1 VSQKTAALEV
11 VRRRRGLRERGAFR
25 RARRGGLREAS
36 RGRLRR
42 ARRPR
47 RRSCRWA
54 DEAAIEA
61 SRLFD
66 VLAVEL
72 AAPLLRV
79 GNSVEYQRAKEV
91 GGIDGVVE
99 GVEIPPVDSRV
110 ETYRE
115 ANPAEVATPE
125 QSRFYDPAYRPELR
139 KMVDHV
145 ISVEGPIYFDLLVD
159 RISCAHNF
167 QRARHAIRNIIRS
180 ALGRGRY
187 PHTQDDGQELIWPA
201 GADTKTLSP
210 WRAGGP
216 RHHSQVP
223 LVELAGLVRHL
234 LTVELNDEDLVRNIQ
249 EVVGLAR
256 LATPTRERFLRA
268 IETAPQI
275 RSRTFRRV
283 IQPQGA
289 SRPPPN

>member
-1 VSQKTAALEV
+1 MRTKRRPTKRLNSSVPNLRRPSTTIFIQKEFTL
-11 VRRRRGLRERGAFR
+11 
-25 RARRGGLREAS
+25 S
-36 RGRLRR
+36 RLRSPT
-42 ARRPR
+42 ARSPR
-47 RRSCRWA
+47 RSKNPFVFMQT
-54 DEAAIEA
+54 
-61 SRLFD
+61 SSL
-66 VLAVEL
+66 
-72 AAPLLRV
+72 
-79 GNSVEYQRAKEV
+79 
-91 GGIDGVVE
+91 
-99 GVEIPPVDSRV
+99 IPKPSKFRPSIPGV

-159 RISCAHNF
+159 RISRAHNF
-167 QRARHAIRNIIRS
+167 QRARHTIRDIIRS

-210 WRAGGP
+210 WRAGGS

-223 LVELAGLVRHL
+223 LVELAGLARHL

-256 LATPTRERFLRA
+256 LTTPTRERFLRA
-268 IETAPQI
+268 IEIA
-275 RSRTFRRV
+275 RKSEA
-283 IQPQGA
+283 GH
-289 SRPPPN
+289 SDG